1 MALASGRKPSQC
13 LISYKKTR
21 QKEKSKVIIHRFLFT
36 TCEVLQNYCF
46 HKTIS
51 DFLELSLSK
60 RGKVQNLSCESEF
73 ICMKMKSR
81 FHNNSFALSFVLKS
95 FG

>member
-36 TCEVLQNYCF
+36 TCEVLQNCCF

-51 DFLELSLSK
+51 DFL
-60 RGKVQNLSCESEF
+60 
-73 ICMKMKSR
+73 
-81 FHNNSFALSFVLKS
+81 
-95 FG
+95 